1 MRKLVPSMVLFLL
14 QFSQERNIFLDVVPH
29 TMDMFSMK
37 CVVVVEDMTQLQTS
51 KKMMRSREVAMK
63 FTNVNNKDIIRNR
76 SKC

>member
-37 CVVVVEDMTQLQTS
+37 CVVVVEDMIQLQTS

>member
-1 MRKLVPSMVLFLL
+1 MRKLVPSMFLL
-14 QFSQERNIFLDVVPH
+14 LLHFSQQRNIFLDVVPH

-37 CVVVVEDMTQLQTS
+37 CVMVVEDKIQLQTS

-63 FTNVNNKDIIRNR
+63 FTNINNKDVIRNR